1 MKTVLKIFLAAAL
14 GIGLVASAQAVT
26 ITTAQ
31 NATGYAS
38 DLLSTD
44 LLQTSATLTS
54 STGNFVQETVIG
66 VSSLVDG
73 GFGVLGGQGALA
85 VSSPGSH
92 LDAASAGLG
101 EELVY
106 TLSGS
111 TYGYNLSSIA
121 TYTGWDSGRF
131 AQGYD
136 VYVHKVGA
144 ASGVYAKLASV
155 SYAPGAVSTGGL
167 TENAKVVVTT
177 AMGTLASTGTL
188 ASGVD
193 QIKFV
198 FQNQTNGWQGY
209 RELDV
214 VGTAASAATSL
225 TNGSFESPGIGT
237 GVGAYQEGATASGW
251 TLIPG
256 LLKDINTNNN
266 TGGGGIVGNGSAYGN
281 VNAPD
286 GTQAGLLKGAGGMEQ
301 IVGGFEAG
309 KQYSISFYS
318 AGRADAG
325 PNPFEVLLDGT
336 ALTFSGSTTV
346 TPVNNVYNLYSS
358 TFAAT
363 GNTMTLTFL
372 STLTTAVDLSSYVD
386 NVQITMIPEPGTL
399 ALSGIGLIGLLAY
412 AWRKRK

>member
-1 MKTVLKIFLAAAL
+1 MEKVIKAFMVAVLAV
-14 GIGLVASAQAVT
+14 GLTATAQAIT

-31 NATGYAS
+31 NTTGYAS
-38 DLLSTD
+38 DILSND
-44 LLQTSATLTS
+44 LLQTSATLSS
-54 STGNFVQETVIG
+54 STGNFTQEGIAGT
-66 VSSLVDG
+66 SSLTDG
-73 GFGVLGGQGALA
+73 GFGALGGQGAQPVGTYLA
-85 VSSPGSH
+85 
-92 LDAASAGLG
+92 AASAALG

-106 TLSGS
+106 SLSGS

-136 VYVHKVGA
+136 VYVHKIGA
-144 ASGVYAKLASV
+144 AVGSYAKLASV
-155 SYAPGAVSTGGL
+155 SYAPGAISTGGA

-177 AMGTLASTGTL
+177 ALGTLASTGTL

-193 QIKFV
+193 QVKFV

-209 RELDV
+209 RELDI

-225 TNGSFESPGIGT
+225 TNGSFESPGIGN
-237 GVGAYQEGATASGW
+237 GFQEGAPASGW

-256 LLKDINTNNN
+256 LLKDINNNN
-266 TGGGGIVGNGSAYGN
+266 TGGGGIVGNGSGYGN

-309 KQYSISFYS
+309 KQYSISFYA
-318 AGRADAG
+318 AGRAAFG

-336 ALTFSGSTTV
+336 ALTFSGSTTI
-346 TPVNNVYNLYSS
+346 TPTNNVYNLYSS
-358 TFAAT
+358 TFTAT
-363 GNTMTLTFL
+363 GNTMTLAFL
-372 STLTTAVDLSSYVD
+372 SSLTTADDLSSYVD
-386 NVQITMIPEPGTL
+386 NVQIAQIPEPGTMIL
-399 ALSGIGLIGLLAY
+399 FIAGMFGLLAY
-412 AWRKRK
+412 AWRKRKLGV